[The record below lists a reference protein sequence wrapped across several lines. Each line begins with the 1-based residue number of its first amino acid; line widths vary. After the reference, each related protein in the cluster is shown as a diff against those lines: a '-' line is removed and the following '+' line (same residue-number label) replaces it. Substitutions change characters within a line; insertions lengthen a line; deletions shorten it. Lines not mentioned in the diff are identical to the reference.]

1 MNKDETNMNLRIT
14 GLHMELGDSLRA
26 RIEDRINDAVSKY
39 FDGGFNGHVNVEKTA
54 TGFQSECLINLDT
67 GMMLQATGQ
76 EKDATASFDAAAERV
91 EKRLRRYKRRLKDH
105 HAHAEAP
112 QDAAYMV
119 MQSPEEEEE
128 IPSDFSPAIIAETS
142 TTICTQTVAMAVM
155 QLDLMDGP
163 VHLFKN
169 AVNGAVN
176 IVYRRNDGNIGWIDP
191 STAGKNA

>member
-1 MNKDETNMNLRIT
+1 MNLRIS
-14 GLHMELGDSLRA
+14 GIHMELGDSLRA

-39 FDGGFNGHVNVEKTA
+39 FDGGFNGHVNVEKTGS
-54 TGFQSECLINLDT
+54 GFRSECLINLDS

-76 EKDATASFDAAAERV
+76 ELEPIASFDAAAERI

-105 HAHAEAP
+105 HAHAGMQ
-112 QDAAYMV
+112 QDAAYKI

-128 IPSDFSPAIIAETS
+128 VATDFSPAIIAETS
-142 TTICTQTVAMAVM
+142 TTIRTQTVAMAVM

-169 AVNGAVN
+169 AANGVVN

-191 STAGKNA
+191 SSVTKNA

>member
-1 MNKDETNMNLRIT
+1 MNLRIT

-39 FDGGFNGHVNVEKTA
+39 FDGGFSGHVNVEKTA

-67 GMMLQATGQ
+67 GMMLQATGR
-76 EKDATASFDAAAERV
+76 EKDATASFDAAAERI

-105 HAHAEAP
+105 HAHAETP

-142 TTICTQTVAMAVM
+142 TTIRTQTVAMAVM

-191 STAGKNA
+191 STASKNA